1 MWNIFRKYH
10 YLNHEL
16 GKQSECY
23 VAYINNKPVVFM
35 AIIHFP
41 HPIIKNLKK
50 IHRLVVLPD
59 YQGIG
64 LGKIVMNYVG
74 EILKKE
80 NLKLGITTSQP
91 SLNYSLKFDKKWKLI
106 RIGRVGK
113 IGKTSIIKNDK
124 TLSTN
129 RITTSWIYDN

>member
-1 MWNIFRKYH
+1 
-10 YLNHEL
+10 
-16 GKQSECY
+16 
-23 VAYINNKPVVFM
+23 M

-41 HPIIKNLKK
+41 HPKVKNLKK

-64 LGKIVMNYVG
+64 LGKIIMNFVG
-74 EILKKE
+74 KLLKKQ

-91 SLNYSLKFDKKWKLI
+91 SLNYSLKLDKNWKLV
-106 RIGRVGK
+106 RIGRLLGNNGLK
-113 IGKTSIIKNDK
+113 SLNKSK
-124 TLSTN
+124 SSN

>member
-16 GKQSECY
+16 CKQSVCY
-23 VAYINNKPVVFM
+23 IAYINNKPVVFM

-64 LGKIVMNYVG
+64 LSKIIMNYVG
-74 EILKKE
+74 EALKKK

-106 RIGRVGK
+106 RIGR
-113 IGKTSIIKNDK
+113 ILRNKNLK
-124 TLSTN
+124 ALNKSVSSN

>member
-10 YLNHEL
+10 YLNREL
-16 GKQSECY
+16 SKQSECY
-23 VAYINNKPVVFM
+23 IAYINNKPVIFI

-41 HPIIKNLKK
+41 HSIIKNLKK

-59 YQGIG
+59 YQGVG
-64 LGKIVMNYVG
+64 LGKIIMNYVG
-74 EILKKE
+74 QMLKKK

-106 RIGRVGK
+106 RIGR
-113 IGKTSIIKNDK
+113 
-124 TLSTN
+124 LSPHNGLKALNKSKSSN